1 MEGDNNKMKLRSR
14 SIEVEVTLKGN
25 EILRSNQQLVCKH
38 FLETKGHLGNE
49 KLVGSKL
56 NFMLKI
62 GIEMCF
68 LKSFFFNVDYCLEN
82 MNCNLFSKIKLLL
95 L

>member
-1 MEGDNNKMKLRSR
+1 VEGDNNKMKLRSK

-25 EILRSNQQLVCKH
+25 EILRSNQQL
-38 FLETKGHLGNE
+38 FLETKGHIGNE

-56 NFMLKI
+56 NFVLKI

-68 LKSFFFNVDYCLEN
+68 
-82 MNCNLFSKIKLLL
+82 
-95 L
+95 

>member
-1 MEGDNNKMKLRSR
+1 VEGDNNKIKLGSR
-14 SIEVEVTLKGN
+14 SIEVKVTLKGN
-25 EILRSNQQLVCKH
+25 ETLRSNQQFICKH
-38 FLETKGHLGNE
+38 FLETKGHIGNE

-68 LKSFFFNVDYCLEN
+68 
-82 MNCNLFSKIKLLL
+82 
-95 L
+95 

>member
-1 MEGDNNKMKLRSR
+1 VEGDNNKIKLGSR

-25 EILRSNQQLVCKH
+25 EILRSNQQLICKH
-38 FLETKGHLGNE
+38 FLGIKGHIGNE

-68 LKSFFFNVDYCLEN
+68 LKSMFFNVEYCFEN
-82 MNCNLFSKIKLLL
+82 MNWNLFSKIKLLL